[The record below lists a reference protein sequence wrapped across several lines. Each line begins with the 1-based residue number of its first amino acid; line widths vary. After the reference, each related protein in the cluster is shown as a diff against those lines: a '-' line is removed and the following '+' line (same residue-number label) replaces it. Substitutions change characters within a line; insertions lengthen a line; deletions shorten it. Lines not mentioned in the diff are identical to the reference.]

1 MDLIA
6 VILAGGRSSRMGRD
20 KALLELN
27 EQKFID
33 HLVQEL
39 SGCCKVMISAAHQ
52 DDYAGYGVPVIAD
65 ETKGIGPIEG
75 IRQALRSSV
84 SEYVFVCAVDTPFVR
99 KEMIQYLAE
108 FISSDYDAFVFRD
121 GDRIHPHIGIYSR
134 AALPAIEEM
143 IGEKQYRLTK
153 LLSRIR
159 TKYVDIGTSCFD
171 RKVLRNINTPDDYLA
186 ILNQDAP
193 ADSSATRSMDAPAD
207 SSATRS
213 MDAPADPSATRSMDA
228 PADPSSGRCM
238 DAPADSSVGR
248 RPLVFCVSGVKNS
261 GKTHLVERLIHS
273 FTEKGMSVGVIKHDG
288 HSFECDVPGTDS
300 DRFYRAGA
308 MATAVFSASQSFI
321 RLRREAG
328 VEELI
333 RQMENA
339 DVVIIEG
346 LKYSS
351 LPKVEVIRK
360 EVSCRSICDSRT
372 LLCIASDT
380 PLSEEMPCPVFDL
393 DDTEGIVKCIM
404 NTCHGSVHS
413 MDIG

>member
-207 SSATRS
+207 PSATRS
-213 MDAPADPSATRSMDA
+213 MDAPADPSA
-228 PADPSSGRCM
+228 GRCM

-360 EVSCRSICDSRT
+360 EVSDRSICDSRT
-372 LLCIASDT
+372 LLCIASDAA
-380 PLSEEMPCPVFDL
+380 LSEEMPCPVFDL
-393 DDTEGIVKCIM
+393 DDTEGILKCIM
-404 NTCHGSVHS
+404 NTGHSSVHS

>member
-1 MDLIA
+1 
-6 VILAGGRSSRMGRD
+6 MGRD

-27 EQKFID
+27 ERKFID

-207 SSATRS
+207 
-213 MDAPADPSATRSMDA
+213 PSATRSMDA

-333 RQMENA
+333 RQMEYA

-360 EVSCRSICDSRT
+360 EVSRRSICDSRT

>member
-1 MDLIA
+1 MNLIA
-6 VILAGGRSSRMGRD
+6 VILAGGQSSRMGRD

-33 HLVQEL
+33 LLVQEL

-65 ETKGIGPIEG
+65 ETKDIGPIEG
-75 IRQALRSSV
+75 IRQALRSSG
-84 SEYVFVCAVDTPFVR
+84 SDYVFVCAVDTPFVR

-108 FISSDYDAFVFRD
+108 FISSDYDAFVFRE

-134 AALPAIEEM
+134 AALPVIEEM

-171 RKVLRNINTPDDYLA
+171 RKALRNINTPDDYLA

-193 ADSSATRSMDAPAD
+193 ADSSA
-207 SSATRS
+207 
-213 MDAPADPSATRSMDA
+213 
-228 PADPSSGRCM
+228 
-238 DAPADSSVGR
+238 GR

-308 MATAVFSASQSFI
+308 MATAVFSTSQSFI

-360 EVSCRSICDSRT
+360 EVSDRSICDSRT
-372 LLCIASDT
+372 LLCIASDAA
-380 PLSEEMPCPVFDL
+380 LSEEMPCPVFDL

>member
-1 MDLIA
+1 MNLIA
-6 VILAGGRSSRMGRD
+6 VILAGGQSSRMGRD

-65 ETKGIGPIEG
+65 ETKDIGPIEG
-75 IRQALRSSV
+75 IRQALRSSG
-84 SEYVFVCAVDTPFVR
+84 SDYVFVCAVDTPFVR

-108 FISSDYDAFVFRD
+108 FISSDYDAFVFRE

-134 AALPAIEEM
+134 AALPVIEEM

-171 RKVLRNINTPDDYLA
+171 RKALRNINTPEDYLA
-186 ILNQDAP
+186 ILSQDAP
-193 ADSSATRSMDAPAD
+193 HDSPAGPCMNAPHD
-207 SSATRS
+207 SPAGPC
-213 MDAPADPSATRSMDA
+213 MNAPHDS
-228 PADPSSGRCM
+228 PA
-238 DAPADSSVGR
+238 GR

-360 EVSCRSICDSRT
+360 EVSDRSICDSRT
-372 LLCIASDT
+372 LLCIASDAA
-380 PLSEEMPCPVFDL
+380 LSEEMPCPVFGL
-393 DDTEGIVKCIM
+393 DDTEGILKCIM
-404 NTCHGSVHS
+404 NTGHSSVHS
-413 MDIG
+413 MGTI

>member
-33 HLVQEL
+33 LLVQEL

-75 IRQALRSSV
+75 IRQALRSSG
-84 SEYVFVCAVDTPFVR
+84 SDYVFVCAVDTPFVR

-121 GDRIHPHIGIYSR
+121 GNRIHPHIGIYSR
-134 AALPAIEEM
+134 TALPAIEEM
-143 IGEKQYRLTK
+143 IGEKQYRLTE

-207 SSATRS
+207 S
-213 MDAPADPSATRSMDA
+213 PA
-228 PADPSSGRCM
+228 
-238 DAPADSSVGR
+238 GR

-360 EVSCRSICDSRT
+360 EVSDRSICDSRT
-372 LLCIASDT
+372 LLCIASDAA
-380 PLSEEMPCPVFDL
+380 LSEEMPCPVFDL
-393 DDTEGIVKCIM
+393 DDTEGILKCIM
-404 NTCHGSVHS
+404 NTGHSSVHS

>member
-207 SSATRS
+207 
-213 MDAPADPSATRSMDA
+213 PSATRSMDA

-333 RQMENA
+333 RQMEYA

>member
-33 HLVQEL
+33 LLVQEL

-65 ETKGIGPIEG
+65 ETKDIGPIEG
-75 IRQALRSSV
+75 IRQALRSSG
-84 SEYVFVCAVDTPFVR
+84 SDYVFVCAVDTPFVR
-99 KEMIQYLAE
+99 KEMMQYLAE

-121 GDRIHPHIGIYSR
+121 GNRIHPHIGIYSR

-207 SSATRS
+207 
-213 MDAPADPSATRSMDA
+213 PSATRSMDA

-238 DAPADSSVGR
+238 DAPHDSPAGR

-360 EVSCRSICDSRT
+360 EISDRSICDSRT
-372 LLCIASDT
+372 LLCIASDAA
-380 PLSEEMPCPVFDL
+380 LSEEMPCPVFDL
-393 DDTEGIVKCIM
+393 DDTEGILKCIM
-404 NTCHGSVHS
+404 NTGHSSVHS

>member
-6 VILAGGRSSRMGRD
+6 VILAGGHSSRMGRD

-39 SGCCKVMISAAHQ
+39 SGYCKVMISAAHQ
-52 DDYAGYGVPVIAD
+52 DDYAGYGVPVLAD

-75 IRQALRSSV
+75 IRQALRSSG
-84 SEYVFVCAVDTPFVR
+84 SDYVFVCAVDTPFVR

-108 FISSDYDAFVFRD
+108 FISSDYDAYVFRD
-121 GDRIHPHIGIYSR
+121 GDRIHPHIGIYSH
-134 AALPAIEEM
+134 AALPAIEKM

-159 TKYVDIGTSCFD
+159 TKYVEIGASCFD
-171 RKVLRNINTPDDYLA
+171 RKTLRNINTPEDYLA

-193 ADSSATRSMDAPAD
+193 DRSPAL
-207 SSATRS
+207 RC
-213 MDAPADPSATRSMDA
+213 MDAPADPTAL
-228 PADPSSGRCM
+228 RCM
-238 DAPADSSVGR
+238 DAPADSPAGR

-360 EVSCRSICDSRT
+360 EISDRSICDSRT
-372 LLCIASDT
+372 LLCIASDAA
-380 PLSEEMPCPVFDL
+380 LSEEMPCPVFDL
-393 DDTEGIVKCIM
+393 DDTEGILKCIM
-404 NTCHGSVHS
+404 NTGHSSVHS

>member
-1 MDLIA
+1 MD
-6 VILAGGRSSRMGRD
+6 
-20 KALLELN
+20 KP
-27 EQKFID
+27 
-33 HLVQEL
+33 
-39 SGCCKVMISAAHQ
+39 KVAA
-52 DDYAGYGVPVIAD
+52 
-65 ETKGIGPIEG
+65 
-75 IRQALRSSV
+75 
-84 SEYVFVCAVDTPFVR
+84 
-99 KEMIQYLAE
+99 
-108 FISSDYDAFVFRD
+108 
-121 GDRIHPHIGIYSR
+121 
-134 AALPAIEEM
+134 
-143 IGEKQYRLTK
+143 
-153 LLSRIR
+153 
-159 TKYVDIGTSCFD
+159 
-171 RKVLRNINTPDDYLA
+171 
-186 ILNQDAP
+186 
-193 ADSSATRSMDAPAD
+193 
-207 SSATRS
+207 
-213 MDAPADPSATRSMDA
+213 
-228 PADPSSGRCM
+228 
-238 DAPADSSVGR
+238 
-248 RPLVFCVSGVKNS
+248 VSGVKNS
-261 GKTHLVERLIHS
+261 GKTTLIEALIPLLS
-273 FTEKGMSVGVIKHDG
+273 QKGIRCAVIKHDG

-360 EVSCRSICDSRT
+360 EVSDRSICDSRT

-393 DDTEGIVKCIM
+393 NDTEGILKCIM

>member
-99 KEMIQYLAE
+99 KEMVQYLAE

-134 AALPAIEEM
+134 AALSVIEEM
-143 IGEKQYRLTK
+143 IGEKQYRLTE

-207 SSATRS
+207 PSATRS
-213 MDAPADPSATRSMDA
+213 MDAPADPSA
-228 PADPSSGRCM
+228 GRCM
-238 DAPADSSVGR
+238 DAPADFSVGR

-372 LLCIASDT
+372 LLCIASDAA
-380 PLSEEMPCPVFDL
+380 LSEEMPCPVFDL

>member
-75 IRQALRSSV
+75 IRQALRSSG
-84 SEYVFVCAVDTPFVR
+84 SDYVFVCAVDTPFVR

-134 AALPAIEEM
+134 AALPVIEEM

-171 RKVLRNINTPDDYLA
+171 RKALRNINTPDDYIA
-186 ILNQDAP
+186 ILSQDAP
-193 ADSSATRSMDAPAD
+193 NDSPAGPCMNAPHD
-207 SSATRS
+207 S
-213 MDAPADPSATRSMDA
+213 PA
-228 PADPSSGRCM
+228 
-238 DAPADSSVGR
+238 GR

-360 EVSCRSICDSRT
+360 EVSDRSICDSRT
-372 LLCIASDT
+372 LLCIASDAA
-380 PLSEEMPCPVFDL
+380 LSEEMPCPVFGL
-393 DDTEGIVKCIM
+393 DDTEGILKCIM
-404 NTCHGSVHS
+404 NTGHSSVHS

>member
-99 KEMIQYLAE
+99 KEMVQYLAE

-121 GDRIHPHIGIYSR
+121 GNRIHPHIGIYSR
-134 AALPAIEEM
+134 TALPAIEEM

-171 RKVLRNINTPDDYLA
+171 RKALRNINTPDDYLA

-207 SSATRS
+207 PSATRS
-213 MDAPADPSATRSMDA
+213 MDAPADPSA
-228 PADPSSGRCM
+228 GRCM

-333 RQMENA
+333 RQMEYA

-360 EVSCRSICDSRT
+360 EVSRRSICDSRT

-393 DDTEGIVKCIM
+393 NDTEGIVKCIM
-404 NTCHGSVHS
+404 NTCHSSVHS

>member
-99 KEMIQYLAE
+99 KELMQYLAE

-153 LLSRIR
+153 LFSRIR

-186 ILNQDAP
+186 ILNQ
-193 ADSSATRSMDAPAD
+193 DAPAD

-360 EVSCRSICDSRT
+360 EISDRSICDSRT
-372 LLCIASDT
+372 LLCIASDAA
-380 PLSEEMPCPVFDL
+380 LSEEMPCPVFDL
-393 DDTEGIVKCIM
+393 DDTEGILKCIM

>member
-171 RKVLRNINTPDDYLA
+171 RKALRNINTPEDYLA
-186 ILNQDAP
+186 ILSQDAP
-193 ADSSATRSMDAPAD
+193 HDSPAGPCMDAPHDSSA
-207 SSATRS
+207 
-213 MDAPADPSATRSMDA
+213 
-228 PADPSSGRCM
+228 GRCM
-238 DAPADSSVGR
+238 DAPHGSPAGR
-248 RPLVFCVSGVKNS
+248 CMDAPHASPAGRSPLVFCVSGVKNS

-321 RLRREAG
+321 RLRHEAG

-333 RQMENA
+333 RQMEYA

-393 DDTEGIVKCIM
+393 NDTEGILKCIM

>member
-65 ETKGIGPIEG
+65 ETKDIGPIEG
-75 IRQALRSSV
+75 IRQALRSSG
-84 SEYVFVCAVDTPFVR
+84 SDYVFVCAVDTPFVR

-108 FISSDYDAFVFRD
+108 FISSDYDAFVFRE

-134 AALPAIEEM
+134 AALPVIEEM

-171 RKVLRNINTPDDYLA
+171 RKALRNINTPEDYLA

-193 ADSSATRSMDAPAD
+193 ADSSATRSRDAPADFSATQSMDAPAD

-213 MDAPADPSATRSMDA
+213 MDAPADS
-228 PADPSSGRCM
+228 PA
-238 DAPADSSVGR
+238 GR

-360 EVSCRSICDSRT
+360 EVSDRSICDSRT
-372 LLCIASDT
+372 LLCIASDAA
-380 PLSEEMPCPVFDL
+380 LSEEMPCPVFDL

-404 NTCHGSVHS
+404 NTCHSSVHS

>member
-65 ETKGIGPIEG
+65 ETKDIGPIEG
-75 IRQALRSSV
+75 IRQALRSSG
-84 SEYVFVCAVDTPFVR
+84 SDYVFVCAVDTPFVR
-99 KEMIQYLAE
+99 KEMMQYLAE
-108 FISSDYDAFVFRD
+108 FISSDYDAFVFRE

-134 AALPAIEEM
+134 AALSVIEEM
-143 IGEKQYRLTK
+143 IGEKQYRLTE

-207 SSATRS
+207 
-213 MDAPADPSATRSMDA
+213 PSATRSMDA

-238 DAPADSSVGR
+238 DAPHDSSAGR

-360 EVSCRSICDSRT
+360 EISDRSICDSRT
-372 LLCIASDT
+372 LLCIASDAA
-380 PLSEEMPCPVFDL
+380 LSEEMPCPVFDL

-404 NTCHGSVHS
+404 NTCHSSVHS

>member
-65 ETKGIGPIEG
+65 ETKDIGPIEG
-75 IRQALRSSV
+75 IRQALRSSG
-84 SEYVFVCAVDTPFVR
+84 SDYVFVCAVDTPFVR
-99 KEMIQYLAE
+99 KEMMQYLAE
-108 FISSDYDAFVFRD
+108 FISSDYDAFVFRE

-134 AALPAIEEM
+134 AALSVIEEM
-143 IGEKQYRLTK
+143 IGEKQYRLTE

-171 RKVLRNINTPDDYLA
+171 RKALRNINTPDDYLA
-186 ILNQDAP
+186 ILNQ
-193 ADSSATRSMDAPAD
+193 DAPAD

-238 DAPADSSVGR
+238 DAPHDSSAGR

-360 EVSCRSICDSRT
+360 EISDRSICDSRT
-372 LLCIASDT
+372 LLCIASDAA
-380 PLSEEMPCPVFDL
+380 LSEEMPCPVFDL

-404 NTCHGSVHS
+404 NTCHSSVHS

>member
-33 HLVQEL
+33 LLVQEL

-134 AALPAIEEM
+134 AALPVIEEM

-171 RKVLRNINTPDDYLA
+171 RKALRNINTPEDYLA
-186 ILNQDAP
+186 ILSQDAP
-193 ADSSATRSMDAPAD
+193 HDSPAGPCMDAPHDSSA
-207 SSATRS
+207 
-213 MDAPADPSATRSMDA
+213 
-228 PADPSSGRCM
+228 GRCM
-238 DAPADSSVGR
+238 DAPHGSPAGR
-248 RPLVFCVSGVKNS
+248 CMDAPHASPAGRSPLVFCVSGVKNS

-288 HSFECDVPGTDS
+288 HSFECDIPGTDS

-360 EVSCRSICDSRT
+360 EISDRSICDSRT
-372 LLCIASDT
+372 LLCIASDAA
-380 PLSEEMPCPVFDL
+380 LSEEMPCPVFDL

-404 NTCHGSVHS
+404 NTCHSSVHS

>member
-39 SGCCKVMISAAHQ
+39 SGYGKVMISAAHQ

-75 IRQALRSSV
+75 IRQALRSSG
-84 SEYVFVCAVDTPFVR
+84 SDYVFVCAVDTPFVR
-99 KEMIQYLAE
+99 KEMMQYLAE

-121 GDRIHPHIGIYSR
+121 GNR
-134 AALPAIEEM
+134 
-143 IGEKQYRLTK
+143 

-207 SSATRS
+207 
-213 MDAPADPSATRSMDA
+213 PSATRSMDA

-238 DAPADSSVGR
+238 DAPHDSPAGR

-333 RQMENA
+333 RQMEYA

-360 EVSCRSICDSRT
+360 EISDRSICDSRT
-372 LLCIASDT
+372 LLCIASDAA
-380 PLSEEMPCPVFDL
+380 LSEEMPCPVFDL
-393 DDTEGIVKCIM
+393 DDTEGILKCIM
-404 NTCHGSVHS
+404 NTGHSSVHS

>member
-65 ETKGIGPIEG
+65 ETKDIGPIEG

-99 KEMIQYLAE
+99 KEMVQYLAE
-108 FISSDYDAFVFRD
+108 FISSDYDAFVFRE

-134 AALPAIEEM
+134 AALPVIEEM

-171 RKVLRNINTPDDYLA
+171 RKALRNINTPEDYLA
-186 ILNQDAP
+186 ILSQ
-193 ADSSATRSMDAPAD
+193 DAPAD

-213 MDAPADPSATRSMDA
+213 MDAPADPSA
-228 PADPSSGRCM
+228 GRCM

-360 EVSCRSICDSRT
+360 EVSDRSICDSRT
-372 LLCIASDT
+372 LLCIASDAA
-380 PLSEEMPCPVFDL
+380 LSEEMPCPVFDL

>member
-1 MDLIA
+1 MNLIA
-6 VILAGGRSSRMGRD
+6 VILAGGQSSRMGRD

-33 HLVQEL
+33 LLVQEL

-65 ETKGIGPIEG
+65 ETKDIGPIEG
-75 IRQALRSSV
+75 IRQALRSSG
-84 SEYVFVCAVDTPFVR
+84 SDYVFVCAVDTPFVR

-108 FISSDYDAFVFRD
+108 FISSDYDAFVFRE

-171 RKVLRNINTPDDYLA
+171 RKALRNINTPEDYLA
-186 ILNQDAP
+186 ILSQDAP
-193 ADSSATRSMDAPAD
+193 HDSPAGPCMDAPHDSSA
-207 SSATRS
+207 
-213 MDAPADPSATRSMDA
+213 
-228 PADPSSGRCM
+228 GRCM
-238 DAPADSSVGR
+238 DAPHGSPAGRCMDAPHDSPAGR

-360 EVSCRSICDSRT
+360 EISDRSICDSRT
-372 LLCIASDT
+372 LLCIASDAA
-380 PLSEEMPCPVFDL
+380 LSEEMPCPVFDL
-393 DDTEGIVKCIM
+393 DDTEGILKCIM
-404 NTCHGSVHS
+404 NTGHSSVHS

>member
-99 KEMIQYLAE
+99 KEMVQYLAE

-207 SSATRS
+207 PSATRS
-213 MDAPADPSATRSMDA
+213 MDAPADPSA
-228 PADPSSGRCM
+228 GRCM

-360 EVSCRSICDSRT
+360 EISDRSICDSRT
-372 LLCIASDT
+372 LLCIASDAA
-380 PLSEEMPCPVFDL
+380 LSEEMPCPVFDL
-393 DDTEGIVKCIM
+393 DDTEGILKCIM

>member
-65 ETKGIGPIEG
+65 ETKDIGPIEG

-99 KEMIQYLAE
+99 KEMVQYLAE

-121 GDRIHPHIGIYSR
+121 GNRIHPHIGIYSR
-134 AALPAIEEM
+134 TALPAIEEM
-143 IGEKQYRLTK
+143 IGEKQYRLTE

-207 SSATRS
+207 PSATRS
-213 MDAPADPSATRSMDA
+213 MDAPADPSA
-228 PADPSSGRCM
+228 GRCM

-333 RQMENA
+333 RQMEYA

-360 EVSCRSICDSRT
+360 EVSRRSICDSRT
-372 LLCIASDT
+372 LLCIASDAA
-380 PLSEEMPCPVFDL
+380 LSEEMPCPVFDL
-393 DDTEGIVKCIM
+393 DDTEGILKCIM

>member
-1 MDLIA
+1 MNLIA
-6 VILAGGRSSRMGRD
+6 VILAGGQSSRMGRD

-207 SSATRS
+207 
-213 MDAPADPSATRSMDA
+213 PSATRSMDA

-261 GKTHLVERLIHS
+261 GKTQLVERLIHS

-360 EVSCRSICDSRT
+360 EVSDRSICDSRT
-372 LLCIASDT
+372 LLCIASDAA
-380 PLSEEMPCPVFDL
+380 LSEEMPCPVFDL
-393 DDTEGIVKCIM
+393 DDTEGILKCIM
-404 NTCHGSVHS
+404 NTGHSSVHS